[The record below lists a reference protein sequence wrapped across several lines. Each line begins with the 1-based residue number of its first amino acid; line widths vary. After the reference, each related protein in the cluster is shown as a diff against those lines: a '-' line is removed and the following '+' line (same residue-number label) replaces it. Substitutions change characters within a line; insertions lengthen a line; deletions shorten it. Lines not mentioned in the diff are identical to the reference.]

1 MLKQRQSMTYHS
13 KKSKRGEI
21 RAHLDLLAEL
31 YGTKRKTK
39 GEQMGANLCPFSATD
54 LAAGC
59 DCPEHGP
66 GGRRCRYG
74 SSENR

>member
-1 MLKQRQSMTYHS
+1 MTYHS

-54 LAAGC
+54 FSQGC

-66 GGRRCRYG
+66 GGRRCRFG
-74 SSENR
+74 SSQDR

>member
-1 MLKQRQSMTYHS
+1 MTYHF

-39 GEQMGANLCPFSATD
+39 GEQVGATLCPFSATD

-59 DCPEHGP
+59 DCPEHGQ
-66 GGRRCRYG
+66 GGRCCRYG
-74 SSENR
+74 LSQDR

>member
-1 MLKQRQSMTYHS
+1 MTYHS

-31 YGTKRKTK
+31 YGPKRKTK
-39 GEQMGANLCPFSATD
+39 GEQVGITLCPFAATD

-59 DCPEHGP
+59 DCPEHGQ

-74 SSENR
+74 LSENR